1 MKAEIK
7 IPSKL
12 SEVPLMSYQKYLEV
26 LKGSNDEEFI
36 AHKFLQIFL
45 GLELKDAFK
54 ITAKDVARLVK
65 HMHDVLEQPVKFQPR
80 FKIHNVEYG
89 FITDLENMTWG
100 EYIDLENNLQ
110 DWSTYHI
117 AMSVMY
123 RPIIKEMKA
132 TKTYEIMPYEVNED
146 LQEAMKYAPI
156 DVVKAS
162 SVFFWNLETE
172 LLNATL
178 LSLEQQIAKEKILV
192 QNNNSQLDGGGTIA
206 YTDWLK
212 TILEILNTSQPY
224 LSINALPSWNTKSS
238 KKDSKQILKDEHLIN
253 LEDDRIL

>member
-12 SEVPLMSYQKYLEV
+12 SEVPLMSYQKYLQV

-45 GLELKDAFK
+45 GLELKEAYK
-54 ITAKDVARLVK
+54 IAAKDVARLVK
-65 HMHDVLEQPVKFQPR
+65 HMTDVLEQPAKFQPR

-89 FITDLENMTWG
+89 FITDIENMTWG

-110 DWSTYHI
+110 NWDTYHI

-123 RPIIKEMKA
+123 RPIIKEMKS
-132 TKTYEIMPYEVNED
+132 TKTYEIMPYEVNPD

-178 LSLEQQIAKEKILV
+178 SSLEQQIMEMKISV
-192 QNNNSQLDGGGTIA
+192 QSHNSQINGDGTTA

-212 TILEILNTSQPY
+212 MILEILNTSQPY
-224 LSINALPSWNTKSS
+224 LSINALPSWSTKSS
-238 KKDSKQILKDEHLIN
+238 KKKSKQILKDEHLIN
-253 LEDDRIL
+253 SNDDRIL